1 MLKNSGPLA
10 KSITQQSSEWLEAT
24 YPVIYDA
31 LGKEL
36 QDGRSLSDIRRILRR
51 IFGNELRDA
60 LVLRIIQAA
69 EYMSSEMIGSKD
81 Q

>member
-10 KSITQQSSEWLEAT
+10 KSIAQQSSEWLEAS

-51 IFGNELRDA
+51 IFGNELREA
-60 LVLRIIQAA
+60 LAARILQAA
-69 EYMSSEMIGSKD
+69 EFMSSEMISTKD
-81 Q
+81 R